1 MLEQKTNNLP
11 KVVVGGLIYQ
21 NEKILICQRKE
32 EGDHPLKWEFPGG
45 KIKNDETNEEALIR
59 EINEELSINIINYKE
74 MISYNFNYKDLN
86 KRVFIYF
93 YLVNNFSGKVLNNF
107 HKELK
112 WIEIKDIREYDF
124 LEGDL
129 KIIDHISSNDFKY

>member
-1 MLEQKTNNLP
+1 MKIEQI
-11 KVVVGGLIYQ
+11 KVVAGLILQ
-21 NEKILICQRKE
+21 NNKLLICQRPNFK
-32 EGDHPLKWEFPGG
+32 DHPLKWEFPGG

-59 EINEELSINIINYKE
+59 EINEEISIKIINYE
-74 MISYNFNYKDLN
+74 ELISYNFNYKDLN

-129 KIIDHISSNDFKY
+129 KIIDYISSNEFKY

>member
-1 MLEQKTNNLP
+1 MKIKQI
-11 KVVVGGLIYQ
+11 KVVAGLILQ
-21 NEKILICQRKE
+21 NDKLLICQRPNFKE
-32 EGDHPLKWEFPGG
+32 HPLKWEFPGG
-45 KIKNDETNEEALIR
+45 KIKNHESNEEALIR
-59 EINEELSINIINYKE
+59 EINEELSINIINCE
-74 MISYNFNYKDLN
+74 ELISYNFNYKDLN
-86 KRVFIYF
+86 KKVFIYF

-129 KIIDHISSNDFKY
+129 KIIDYISSNDFKY

>member
-1 MLEQKTNNLP
+1 MKIEQI
-11 KVVVGGLIYQ
+11 KVVAGLILQ
-21 NEKILICQRKE
+21 NNKLLICQRPNFK
-32 EGDHPLKWEFPGG
+32 DHPLKWEFPGG

-59 EINEELSINIINYKE
+59 EINEELSINIINYE
-74 MISYNFNYKDLN
+74 ELISYNFNYKDLN
-86 KRVFIYF
+86 KKVFIYF

-129 KIIDHISSNDFKY
+129 KIINHISSNDFKY

>member
-1 MLEQKTNNLP
+1 MKIKQI
-11 KVVVGGLIYQ
+11 KVVAGLIFQ
-21 NEKILICQRKE
+21 NDKLLICQRPNLM
-32 EGDHPLKWEFPGG
+32 DHPLKWEFPGG

-59 EINEELSINIINYKE
+59 EINEELSINIINCKE
-74 MISYNFNYKDLN
+74 LISYNYSYKNLN
-86 KRVFIYF
+86 KRLFIYF
-93 YLVNNFSGKVLNNF
+93 YLVNNFSGKVFNNF

-129 KIIDHISSNDFKY
+129 KIIDYISSNDFKY

>member
-1 MLEQKTNNLP
+1 MKIEQI
-11 KVVVGGLIYQ
+11 KVVAGLILQ
-21 NEKILICQRKE
+21 NNKLLICQRPNFK
-32 EGDHPLKWEFPGG
+32 DHPLKWEFPGG

-59 EINEELSINIINYKE
+59 EINEELSINIINYE
-74 MISYNFNYKDLN
+74 ELISYNFNYKDLN
-86 KRVFIYF
+86 KKVFIYF

>member
-1 MLEQKTNNLP
+1 MKIEQI
-11 KVVVGGLIYQ
+11 KVVAGLILQ
-21 NEKILICQRKE
+21 NNKLLICQRPNFK
-32 EGDHPLKWEFPGG
+32 DHPLKWEFPGG

-59 EINEELSINIINYKE
+59 EINEELSINIINYE
-74 MISYNFNYKDLN
+74 ELISYNFNYKDLN
-86 KRVFIYF
+86 KKVFIYF
-93 YLVNNFSGKVLNNF
+93 YLVNNFSGKVLKNF

-124 LEGDL
+124 LEGDH

>member
-1 MLEQKTNNLP
+1 MKIEQI
-11 KVVVGGLIYQ
+11 KVVAGLILQ
-21 NEKILICQRKE
+21 NNKLLICQRPNFK
-32 EGDHPLKWEFPGG
+32 DHPLKWEFPGG

-59 EINEELSINIINYKE
+59 EINEELSINILNYE
-74 MISYNFNYKDLN
+74 ELISYNFNYKDLN
-86 KRVFIYF
+86 KKVFIYF

-129 KIIDHISSNDFKY
+129 KIIDYISSNAFKDKR

>member
-1 MLEQKTNNLP
+1 MKIEQI
-11 KVVVGGLIYQ
+11 KVVAGLILQ
-21 NEKILICQRKE
+21 NNKLLICQRPNFK
-32 EGDHPLKWEFPGG
+32 DHPLKWEFPGG

-59 EINEELSINIINYKE
+59 EINEELSINIINYE
-74 MISYNFNYKDLN
+74 ELISYNFDYKDLN
-86 KRVFIYF
+86 KKVFIYF

>member
-1 MLEQKTNNLP
+1 MKIEQI
-11 KVVVGGLIYQ
+11 KVVAGLILQ
-21 NEKILICQRKE
+21 NDKLLICQRPNFK
-32 EGDHPLKWEFPGG
+32 DHPLKWEFPGG

-59 EINEELSINIINYKE
+59 EINEELSINIINYEE

-86 KRVFIYF
+86 KKVFIYF

-112 WIEIKDIREYDF
+112 WIEIKDIRQYDF

>member
-1 MLEQKTNNLP
+1 MKIEQI
-11 KVVVGGLIYQ
+11 KVVAGLILQ
-21 NEKILICQRKE
+21 NNKLLICQRPNFK
-32 EGDHPLKWEFPGG
+32 DHPLKWEFPGG

-59 EINEELSINIINYKE
+59 EINEELSIKVINCDE
-74 MISYNFNYKDLN
+74 LISYNFNYKDLN

-93 YLVNNFSGKVLNNF
+93 YLVNNFSGKVINNF

>member
-1 MLEQKTNNLP
+1 MKIEQI
-11 KVVVGGLIYQ
+11 KVVAGLILQ
-21 NEKILICQRKE
+21 NNRLLICQRPNFK
-32 EGDHPLKWEFPGG
+32 DHPLKWEFPGG

-59 EINEELSINIINYKE
+59 EINEELSINIISCKE
-74 MISYNFNYKDLN
+74 LISYNFNYKDLN
-86 KRVFIYF
+86 KKVFIYF

-112 WIEIKDIREYDF
+112 WIEIKDIRQYDF

-129 KIIDHISSNDFKY
+129 KIIDFINSNDFKY

>member
-1 MLEQKTNNLP
+1 MKIEQI
-11 KVVVGGLIYQ
+11 KVVAGLILQ
-21 NEKILICQRKE
+21 NDKLLICQRPNFK
-32 EGDHPLKWEFPGG
+32 DHPLKWEFPGG

-59 EINEELSINIINYKE
+59 EINEELSINIINYE
-74 MISYNFNYKDLN
+74 ELISYHFSYKNLN

-129 KIIDHISSNDFKY
+129 KIIDHISSNDFKYKR

>member
-1 MLEQKTNNLP
+1 MKIEQI
-11 KVVVGGLIYQ
+11 KVVAGLILQ
-21 NEKILICQRKE
+21 NNKLIICQRPNFK
-32 EGDHPLKWEFPGG
+32 DHPLKWEFPGG

-59 EINEELSINIINYKE
+59 EINEELSINIINCE
-74 MISYNFNYKDLN
+74 ELISYNFNYKELN
-86 KRVFIYF
+86 KKVFIYF
-93 YLVNNFSGKVLNNF
+93 YLDNNFNGKVLNNF

-129 KIIDHISSNDFKY
+129 KIIDYISSDEFKY

>member
-1 MLEQKTNNLP
+1 MKIEQI
-11 KVVVGGLIYQ
+11 KVVAGLILQ
-21 NEKILICQRKE
+21 NNKLLICQRPNFK
-32 EGDHPLKWEFPGG
+32 DHPLKWEFPGG

-59 EINEELSINIINYKE
+59 EINEELSINIINYE
-74 MISYNFNYKDLN
+74 ELISYNFNYKDLN
-86 KRVFIYF
+86 KKVFICF
-93 YLVNNFSGKVLNNF
+93 YIVNNFSGKVLNNF

>member
-1 MLEQKTNNLP
+1 MKIEQI
-11 KVVVGGLIYQ
+11 KVVAGLILQ
-21 NEKILICQRKE
+21 NNKLLICQRPNFK
-32 EGDHPLKWEFPGG
+32 DHPLKWEFPGG

-59 EINEELSINIINYKE
+59 EINEELSINIINYE
-74 MISYNFNYKDLN
+74 ELISYNFNYKDLN
-86 KRVFIYF
+86 KKVFIYF
-93 YLVNNFSGKVLNNF
+93 YLVNNFSGEVLNNF

>member
-1 MLEQKTNNLP
+1 MKIEQI
-11 KVVVGGLIYQ
+11 KVVAGLILQ
-21 NEKILICQRKE
+21 NNKLLICQRPNFK
-32 EGDHPLKWEFPGG
+32 DHPLKWEFPGG

-59 EINEELSINIINYKE
+59 EINEELSINIINYE
-74 MISYNFNYKDLN
+74 ELISYNFNYKDLN
-86 KRVFIYF
+86 KKVFIYF

-129 KIIDHISSNDFKY
+129 KIIDHINSDDFKY

>member
-1 MLEQKTNNLP
+1 MKIKQI
-11 KVVVGGLIYQ
+11 KVVAGLILQ
-21 NEKILICQRKE
+21 NNKLLICQRPNFK
-32 EGDHPLKWEFPGG
+32 DHPLKWEFPGG

-59 EINEELSINIINYKE
+59 EINEELSIDIINYE
-74 MISYNFNYKDLN
+74 DLISYNFNYEDLN
-86 KRVFIYF
+86 KTVFINF
-93 YLVNNFSGKVLNNF
+93 YLINTFSGKVLNNF

-129 KIIDHISSNDFKY
+129 KIIEYISSNDFKY

>member
-1 MLEQKTNNLP
+1 MKIEQI
-11 KVVVGGLIYQ
+11 KVVAGLILQ
-21 NEKILICQRKE
+21 NNKLLICQRPNFK
-32 EGDHPLKWEFPGG
+32 DHPLKWEFPGG

-59 EINEELSINIINYKE
+59 EINEELSINIINYE
-74 MISYNFNYKDLN
+74 ELISYNFIYKELN
-86 KRVFIYF
+86 KKVFIYF

>member
-1 MLEQKTNNLP
+1 MKIKQT
-11 KVVVGGLIYQ
+11 KVVAGLILQ
-21 NEKILICQRKE
+21 NDKLLICQRPKFKE
-32 EGDHPLKWEFPGG
+32 HPLKREFPVG
-45 KIKNDETNEEALIR
+45 KIKNDETNEQALFR
-59 EINEELSINIINYKE
+59 EINEELSINIINCE
-74 MISYNFNYKDLN
+74 ELISYNFNYKDLK

-129 KIIDHISSNDFKY
+129 KIIDYISSNDFKY

>member
-1 MLEQKTNNLP
+1 M
-11 KVVVGGLIYQ
+11 
-21 NEKILICQRKE
+21 C
-32 EGDHPLKWEFPGG
+32 
-45 KIKNDETNEEALIR
+45 IR
-59 EINEELSINIINYKE
+59 
-74 MISYNFNYKDLN
+74 D
-86 KRVFIYF
+86 R
-93 YLVNNFSGKVLNNF
+93 VLNNF

>member
-1 MLEQKTNNLP
+1 MKIKQI
-11 KVVVGGLIYQ
+11 KVVAGLILQ
-21 NEKILICQRKE
+21 NDKLLICQRPNFK
-32 EGDHPLKWEFPGG
+32 DHPLKWEFPGG

-59 EINEELSINIINYKE
+59 EINEELSIKIINYE
-74 MISYNFNYKDLN
+74 ELISYNFNYKDLN
-86 KRVFIYF
+86 KKVFIYF
-93 YLVNNFSGKVLNNF
+93 YLVNNFSGKVLKNF

-124 LEGDL
+124 LEGDH

>member
-1 MLEQKTNNLP
+1 MKIKQT
-11 KVVVGGLIYQ
+11 KVVAGLILQ
-21 NEKILICQRKE
+21 NDKLLICQRPNFK
-32 EGDHPLKWEFPGG
+32 DHPLKWEFPGG

-59 EINEELSINIINYKE
+59 EINEELSINIINYE
-74 MISYNFNYKDLN
+74 DLMSYTFNYKNLN
-86 KRVFIYF
+86 KTVFINF
-93 YLVNNFSGKVLNNF
+93 YLINTFSGKVLNNF

-129 KIIDHISSNDFKY
+129 KIIEYISSNDFKY

>member
-1 MLEQKTNNLP
+1 MKIEQI
-11 KVVVGGLIYQ
+11 KVVAGLILQ
-21 NEKILICQRKE
+21 NNKLLICQRPNFK
-32 EGDHPLKWEFPGG
+32 DHPLKWEFPGG

-59 EINEELSINIINYKE
+59 EINEELSIKIINYE
-74 MISYNFNYKDLN
+74 ELINYNFNYKDLN
-86 KRVFIYF
+86 KKVFIYF